1 MTNFLGALRRLWFP
15 LTLLTAMVVAFLA
28 FGPMA
33 TSSTSAGLQAMAPPG
48 AGSGTYAAPQGASPT
63 ELEIANRYDEIRQDP
78 KAVDAYVQLGDAY
91 LQHVRE
97 TGDPADY
104 ARAEAAL
111 SRALELDPQNVE
123 ALVGLGVLANARHDF
138 AHALELGQKAAALSP
153 YNSRARGVTVDALTE
168 LGRYDEAVVAAQGMI
183 DLRPDL
189 ASYSRV
195 AYQRELHGD
204 VDGALDAMSRA
215 FDASAGSPAENR
227 EYVRVLIGDLY
238 LLKGDPGRAA
248 DIYNLSLSVVP
259 NFMWAESGLG
269 RAALATGD
277 LQTAIGHFQ
286 KAVDIL
292 PLPELVVALGE
303 TQAAAGDQ
311 AAADN
316 TFDLVRAEQKLFA
329 ANGVNIDLE
338 LALFEANHGDSK
350 TAVDD
355 AERAY
360 STQPNV
366 KAADALAWALY
377 RDGRPAD
384 AKQYSD
390 LALRLGS
397 PYATFAYHGGMIALA
412 NGDTETAR
420 SRLTQALH
428 LRGTMSALD
437 ARDAQAAL
445 SQLAP

>member
-1 MTNFLGALRRLWFP
+1 VNTMKSAVRRLWFP
-15 LTLLTAMVVAFLA
+15 AALFVAMVVAFLA
-28 FGPMA
+28 FGPMST
-33 TSSTSAGLQAMAPPG
+33 TSTADSLQAMAPAG
-48 AGSGTYAAPQGASPT
+48 AGTGAYSAPDGASPT
-63 ELEIANRYDEIRQDP
+63 ELEIAKRYEEIRQNPDT
-78 KAVDAYVQLGDAY
+78 VDAYVLLGDAY

-97 TGDPADY
+97 TGDPTDY

-111 SRALELDPQNVE
+111 SKALELQPKNVE
-123 ALVGLGVLANARHDF
+123 ALVGLGVLANARHEF
-138 AHALELGQKAAALSP
+138 AHALDLGQQAVALSP

-168 LGRYDEAVVAAQGMI
+168 LGRYDDAVRAAQSMI

-204 VDGALDAMSRA
+204 VDGALDAMTRA

-238 LLKGDPGRAA
+238 LLKGDPAQAA
-248 DIYNLSLSVVP
+248 TIYNVSLSVVP
-259 NFMWAESGLG
+259 NFMWAEAGLG

-277 LQTAIGHFQ
+277 LQGAIVHFQ
-286 KAVDIL
+286 KAVEIL
-292 PLPELVVALGE
+292 PLPELVVALGD
-303 TQAAAGDQ
+303 TQAAAGDAT
-311 AAADN
+311 AASN

-338 LALFEANHGDSK
+338 LALFEANHGDPK
-350 TAVDD
+350 AAVDD
-355 AERAY
+355 AQRAY
-360 STQPNV
+360 ATQPNV

-377 RDGRPAD
+377 RDGRASD

-397 PYATFAYHGGMIALA
+397 PYATFAYHAGMIAIA
-412 NGDTETAR
+412 TGDTTTAR
-420 SRLTQALH
+420 ADLTRALQV
-428 LRGTMSALD
+428 RGTMSALD
-437 ARDAQAAL
+437 AKDAEAAL
-445 SQLAP
+445 AGLAQ